1 MDEKEF
7 LKEKFKSA
15 ISSAVKAISENYE
28 IEIKFGNDFSSQK
41 NTLNLPEINNIEN
54 IEDCINLRGSAD
66 SEALKIKY
74 TDKKIYHANEPDG
87 SISKT
92 LYAIAEKIRCE
103 KMGSERL
110 KGVEKNITN
119 YYQNKIKNRNLD
131 EMKSEIDVPI
141 TEAFEIY
148 LRNHFF
154 KLKQSNETKKILSHW
169 GNLFDKDLSKKL
181 SNLDNCIENQVK
193 YSQLIAHLIDSL
205 NFEESSSKETE
216 KQENSKDNS
225 SSSDKNKDESET
237 SKKEED
243 MSGESEL
250 NMMESSLETASE
262 NNDSDQKDA
271 KEIVGDPNPVSQ
283 NQKVLLKEKYKIFTN
298 KFDEINYA
306 EDLESDNEIIRLRK
320 SLDQQ
325 LTNLQSLVA
334 KLANKLQRQLLA
346 KQNRS
351 WEFDLEEGMLD
362 SSKLSKIIID
372 PFHSLSYKREKEIQF
387 KDTIVTLLIDN
398 SGSMRGRPI
407 SVAAI
412 CADILSRTL
421 ERCSVKVEVLGFT
434 TKNWKGGKSREKWNL
449 KNKPK
454 NPGRLNDL
462 RHIIYKSADK
472 PWRLTKKNL
481 GLMLKEGLLK
491 ENIDGEAL
499 MWAFKRLAIRK
510 EERKILM
517 VISDGA
523 PVDDST
529 LSVNSGNYLEKHLKQ
544 TVKWIEENS
553 NIEILAVGIGH
564 DVTRYYKRAIKIADV
579 QELGD
584 VMINQLT
591 KLFIE
596 KKIKLCTNFIFT
608 I

>member
-1 MDEKEF
+1 MNEEDL

-15 ISSAVKAISENYE
+15 ISSAVKAISENLDLE
-28 IEIKFGNDFSSQK
+28 VTFNNNTTSKK
-41 NTLNLPEINNIEN
+41 NSLNLPEIAKLQKLQ
-54 IEDCINLRGSAD
+54 DFTNLRAFAD

-74 TDKKIYHANEPDG
+74 TNKKIYLKNEPQEATA
-87 SISKT
+87 KA
-92 LYAIAEKIRCE
+92 LYEIAEKIRYE
-103 KMGSERL
+103 KIGSDNL
-110 KGVEKNITN
+110 KGIRNNIV
-119 YYQNKIKNRNLD
+119 QSFENKFKDKKIEEIKT
-131 EMKSEIDVPI
+131 ESDVSV
-141 TEAFEIY
+141 TEAFELY
-148 LRNHFF
+148 LRNYFF
-154 KLKQSNETKKILSHW
+154 NLKQNNKTKKMLSYW
-169 GNLFDKDLSKKL
+169 KALFDK
-181 SNLDNCIENQVK
+181 NLKNKMNELNNYLEDQNK
-193 YSQLIAHLIDSL
+193 FSQLVVNLINNL
-205 NFEESSSKETE
+205 EFEESELKEKE
-216 KQENSKDNS
+216 KKQEAKNDNNST
-225 SSSDKNKDESET
+225 DKN
-237 SKKEED
+237 EED
-243 MSGESEL
+243 NTTQKQDEEDNTTDLNVLESAFETLNEGE
-250 NMMESSLETASE
+250 ASE
-262 NNDSDQKDA
+262 DNEEKEFNGEVNQLNKNNK
-271 KEIVGDPNPVSQ
+271 KN
-283 NQKVLLKEKYKIFTN
+283 LREKYKIFTN
-298 KFDEINYA
+298 EFDETKSA
-306 EDLESDNEIIRLRK
+306 EDLENDNEISRLRNN
-320 SLDQQ
+320 LDQQ
-325 LTNLQSLVA
+325 LTNLQSIVT

-351 WEFDLEEGMLD
+351 WEFDLEEGILD
-362 SSKLSKIIID
+362 AGKLSRIVVD
-372 PFHSLSYKREKEIQF
+372 PFHSLSYKMEKQTEF

-449 KNKPK
+449 ENKPAG
-454 NPGRLNDL
+454 PGRLNDL
-462 RHIIYKSADK
+462 RHIIYKAADK
-472 PWRLTKKNL
+472 PWRQSKKNL

-499 MWAFKRLAIRK
+499 QWAFKRITKRK

-529 LSVNSGNYLEKHLKQ
+529 LSVNSGDYLEKHLKQ

-564 DVTRYYKRAIKIADV
+564 DVTRYYKKAIKITDV

-591 KLFIE
+591 KLFSE
-596 KKIKLCTNFIFT
+596 KTSKT
-608 I
+608 IH

>member
-1 MDEKEF
+1 MDDQEL
-7 LKEKFKSA
+7 LKERFKSA
-15 ISSAVKAISENYE
+15 VSSAVKAISENFD
-28 IEIKFGNDFSSQK
+28 IDIKFGNNASTKENS
-41 NTLNLPEINNIEN
+41 LNLPEIISLKKLQ
-54 IEDCINLRGSAD
+54 DFTNLRAFAD

-74 TDKKIYHANEPDG
+74 KDKKIYHKNEPSG
-87 SISKT
+87 AMSKT
-92 LYAIAEKIRCE
+92 LYAIAEKIRYE
-103 KMGSERL
+103 KIGSNKL
-110 KGVEKNITN
+110 KGIKNNITQC
-119 YYQNKIKNRNLD
+119 YENKFKN
-131 EMKSEIDVPI
+131 KKISEIKTEADVPI
-141 TEAFEIY
+141 TEAFELY
-148 LRNHFF
+148 LRRHFF
-154 KLKQSNETKKILSHW
+154 KIQENEATKKTLSYW
-169 GNLFDKDLSKKL
+169 KDLFDKNLKQKL
-181 SNLDNCIENQVK
+181 QKLDSCIENQ
-193 YSQLIAHLIDSL
+193 SEFGQLVADLINNL
-205 NFEESSSKETE
+205 EFEDPESKEKQEKQET
-216 KQENSKDNS
+216 KQENSSQAENENEESNLNQDQENK
-225 SSSDKNKDESET
+225 SSDADLSMSEDNLQDLNENEESKET
-237 SKKEED
+237 QVEGSP
-243 MSGESEL
+243 
-250 NMMESSLETASE
+250 SL
-262 NNDSDQKDA
+262 A
-271 KEIVGDPNPVSQ
+271 KY
-283 NQKVLLKEKYKIFTN
+283 NQKKIFKDKYKVFTN
-298 KFDEINYA
+298 EFDEIKNA
-306 EDLESDNEIIRLRK
+306 EELESDEEISRLRK
-320 SLDQQ
+320 NLDQQ

-362 SSKLSKIIID
+362 AAKLSRVIID
-372 PFHSLSYKREKEIQF
+372 PLHSLSYKMEKEIEF

-434 TKNWKGGKSREKWNL
+434 TKNWKGGNSREKWNL
-449 KNKPK
+449 EKKPK

-472 PWRLTKKNL
+472 PWRQSKKNL

-499 MWAFKRLAIRK
+499 LWAFKRIAIRK

-517 VISDGA
+517 IISDGA

-529 LSVNSGNYLEKHLKQ
+529 LSVNSGDYLEKHLKQ

-564 DVTRYYKRAIKIADV
+564 DVTRYYKKAIKIADV

-591 KLFIE
+591 KLFSE
-596 KKIKLCTNFIFT
+596 KINKT
-608 I
+608 IH

>member
-74 TDKKIYHANEPDG
+74 TDKKIYHSNEPDG

-434 TKNWKGGKSREKWNL
+434 TKNWKGGKSRETWTKSD
-449 KNKPK
+449 KPK

-462 RHIIYKSADK
+462 RHIIYKGADTH
-472 PWRLTKKNL
+472 WRQSKNNL

-491 ENIDGEAL
+491 ENIDGEAIS
-499 MWAFKRLAIRK
+499 WALNRIKKRK

-517 VISDGA
+517 IISDGA

-529 LSVNSGNYLEKHLKQ
+529 LSVNSGDFLEKHLKKM
-544 TVKWIEENS
+544 VKFIES
-553 NIEILAVGIGH
+553 KSDVEILAIGIGH
-564 DVTRYYKRAIKIADV
+564 DVSRYYNKAIKITDIH
-579 QELGD
+579 ELGD
-584 VMINQLT
+584 VMISQLSGLFQT
-591 KLFIE
+591 KN
-596 KKIKLCTNFIFT
+596 KLH
-608 I
+608 

>member
-1 MDEKEF
+1 MDEQEL

-15 ISSAVKAISENYE
+15 VSSTVKAISGNFDLK
-28 IEIKFGNDFSSQK
+28 IQFGGSQSSQE
-41 NTLNLPEINNIEN
+41 NSLSLPEIGYLKKLQ
-54 IEDCINLRGSAD
+54 DFTNLRAFAD

-74 TDKKIYHANEPDG
+74 TDKKIYLENEPKG
-87 SISKT
+87 AMSKS
-92 LYAIAEKIRCE
+92 LYAIAEKIRY
-103 KMGSERL
+103 ERIGANKL
-110 KGVEKNITN
+110 KGVKNNITQC
-119 YYQNKIKNRNLD
+119 YENKFKNKKAEEIKT
-131 EMKSEIDVPI
+131 ESDVPI
-141 TEAFEIY
+141 TEAFELY
-148 LRNHFF
+148 LRSYFF
-154 KLKQSNETKKILSHW
+154 NIKQNYATKKVLSYW
-169 GNLFDKDLSKKL
+169 KDLFDKNVKKKL
-181 SNLDNCIENQVK
+181 KELDGCIKNQNEFSKLVTDIIND
-193 YSQLIAHLIDSL
+193 LD
-205 NFEESSSKETE
+205 FEDPNTKEKEEE
-216 KQENSKDNS
+216 K
-225 SSSDKNKDESET
+225 ET
-237 SKKEED
+237 SKE
-243 MSGESEL
+243 
-250 NMMESSLETASE
+250 NSSQTEKDSKE
-262 NNDSDQKDA
+262 NNTPQKDKNSDSDTSVLDNNLESINEGEDSSQKETDGEPILI
-271 KEIVGDPNPVSQ
+271 KDSQ
-283 NQKVLLKEKYKIFTN
+283 KKIFKEKYKVFTN
-298 KFDEINYA
+298 MYDEAKNA
-306 EDLESDNEIIRLRK
+306 EDLEKDEEITRLRR

-325 LTNLQSLVA
+325 LTHLQNLVA

-351 WEFDLEEGMLD
+351 WEFDLEEGLLD
-362 SSKLSKIIID
+362 SSKLSRVIID
-372 PFHSLSYKREKEIQF
+372 PFHSLSYKMEKETKF

-421 ERCSVKVEVLGFT
+421 ERCSVKVEILGFT
-434 TKNWKGGKSREKWNL
+434 TKNWKGGKSREKWNSE
-449 KNKPK
+449 NKPI

-472 PWRLTKKNL
+472 PWRQSKKNL

-499 MWAFKRLAIRK
+499 LWAFKRIAIRK

-529 LSVNSGNYLEKHLKQ
+529 LSVNSGDYLEKHLKQ

-553 NIEILAVGIGH
+553 NIEILAIGIGH
-564 DVTRYYKRAIKIADV
+564 DVTRYYKKAIKITDV

-591 KLFIE
+591 KLFSE
-596 KKIKLCTNFIFT
+596 KNKKTMH
-608 I
+608 